1 MRKCSPV
8 VNVFVVHYLAAVFLA
23 GSLRLA
29 DGRGWAFD
37 DSALFPHDPS
47 VVRGYWQPV
56 SVVPPGA
63 NAAAVAAAV
72 ANGTA
77 GGGAM
82 TDVAGSMGSMGSM
95 KPTMDYGNQNSQGR
109 GVNPWI
115 LN

>member
-1 MRKCSPV
+1 MSPDV
-8 VNVFVVHYLAAVFLA
+8 LASSGCCGVN
-23 GSLRLA
+23 LR
-29 DGRGWAFD
+29 
-37 DSALFPHDPS
+37 
-47 VVRGYWQPV
+47 RGYWQPV

-77 GGGAM
+77 GGGGPVA
-82 TDVAGSMGSMGSM
+82 DVAGSMGSM
-95 KPTMDYGNQNSQGR
+95 KPMDYGNSQSR